1 MPSAW
6 ASIKLAGIVAPVALS
21 CVMHQSVA
29 AGVAEAEADR
39 RGQEMHRL
47 AISARSQMMSFAR
60 ATWLRER
67 GSPRGDASLW
77 QLWESDW
84 TAIRRT
90 SVAQL
95 PAWCRDVT
103 ADVTAAESRE
113 YAITFLHSHATPES
127 LRDVSPAESSPP
139 IRLDVAMQ
147 PSTSPSTPA
156 MASPS
161 LAIQRTIADTPA
173 IAVASNAQSRLSHT
187 SMLEEQSDQP
197 ASEVISGARA
207 GLFK

>member
-6 ASIKLAGIVAPVALS
+6 GFIKLAGLVAPIALS

-29 AGVAEAEADR
+29 AGVAEAEAAR
-39 RGQEMHRL
+39 RGEEMHRL

-84 TAIRRT
+84 TAILRS
-90 SVAQL
+90 SVAHL

-103 ADVTAAESRE
+103 ADTAAAESRE
-113 YAITFLHSHATPES
+113 YAITFLHRHATPES
-127 LRDVSPAESSPP
+127 LSDVDAADPSPS
-139 IRLDVAMQ
+139 IKIDVAMRA
-147 PSTSPSTPA
+147 STSPSMPV

-161 LAIQRTIADTPA
+161 LAIQQTIADTPA
-173 IAVASNAQSRLSHT
+173 IAVASNAQTRLSQT
-187 SMLEEQSDQP
+187 SMLEAPSDQV